1 MNKAEATERVPRFKF
16 DKAGGGTK
24 SVAMCTATNTV
35 SAKEGPRSLTNFY
48 GIVVVLMLEPS
59 GGQILS

>member
-1 MNKAEATERVPRFKF
+1 
-16 DKAGGGTK
+16 
-24 SVAMCTATNTV
+24 MCTATNTM

-59 GGQILS
+59 AGQILS